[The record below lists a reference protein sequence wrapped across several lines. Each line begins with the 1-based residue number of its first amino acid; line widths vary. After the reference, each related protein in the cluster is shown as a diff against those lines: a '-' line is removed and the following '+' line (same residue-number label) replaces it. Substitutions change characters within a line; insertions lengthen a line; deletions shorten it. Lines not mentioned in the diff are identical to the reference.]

1 MLNATPQRHFPWN
14 CRTRKYCSMTPGR
27 YVSIRACLQV
37 TTHSGVVLQA
47 FLSSCCTHL
56 RLLSSAFQV
65 TKDDTRLMLR
75 ELIHSPTFVYPG
87 LFSLTMNLS
96 DHYFFGRDPF
106 FFESLHKNITESI
119 MEGFKRLQS
128 ARDGSVFALFSHS
141 QTRMALDS
149 NQVLIEGSISLI
161 ALNSTGPAS
170 YESWSNHAIDS
181 FHAKALAD
189 EIQRLVSPATFMV
202 CESCSV
208 RFKFCL
214 GLGLKTFLQHFL
226 NLMISFNRRYCP
238 TLEPKPLFSRPKI
251 YQQFLNSVQHRFFS
265 FEFLPCI
272 CIFSPT
278 FHFCK
283 R

>member
-1 MLNATPQRHFPWN
+1 MICSILARLSMLCAHCFFHNLSSATFVKHFSKRSDWHKGALVLNAKCNPTTPFPLELQDPKVLLDDAWSVRVN
-14 CRTRKYCSMTPGR
+14 SSLPAGNNSFWRRAA
-27 YVSIRACLQV
+27 SI
-37 TTHSGVVLQA
+37 
-47 FLSSCCTHL
+47 FLSSCCIHL

-87 LFSLTMNLS
+87 AFSLTMNLS

-149 NQVLIEGSISLI
+149 NQVLIEGSVSLI

-208 RFKFCL
+208 RLKFCL
-214 GLGLKTFLQHFL
+214 GLGLKTFLQHFFE
-226 NLMISFNRRYCP
+226 SDD
-238 TLEPKPLFSRPKI
+238 
-251 YQQFLNSVQHRFFS
+251 FF
-265 FEFLPCI
+265 
-272 CIFSPT
+272 
-278 FHFCK
+278 
-283 R
+283 